1 MSTSY
6 EALIFFDLSK
16 ANDFKRDVRDLAI
29 CIVFLNATV
38 RDDDSSSLIDCARV
52 KISYD

>member
-6 EALIFFDLSK
+6 EASIFFDLSK
-16 ANDFKRDVRDLAI
+16 INDFRRDVRDLAI
-29 CIVFLNATV
+29 CIVFFNAAV
-38 RDDDSSSLIDCARV
+38 RDDDSSSSIDCARV

>member
-6 EALIFFDLSK
+6 EILIFFDLSK

-29 CIVFLNATV
+29 CIAFFNATI
-38 RDDDSSSLIDCARV
+38 RDDDSFSSINCARV
-52 KISYD
+52 KVSYD